1 MRREQTTSKQ
11 SPVGRKAAHR
21 GRRTGLVILI
31 TASALVASG
40 WIAYAQPF
48 SWRQAPVGEN
58 VQTAIPTFTPAA
70 TNVPVPIP
78 TLAPTLAPT
87 VAPTVSPTS
96 HPTAR
101 PAPTVAPT
109 SHPTA
114 RPTETVAPTSHPTVP
129 QTTFTIGVP
138 VIKQTMHLDCE
149 TAALQMGLATYGYYY
164 SQDTLFGRENPDLR
178 APVMG
183 PNHTVLQ
190 WGDPYTNFVGDV
202 NGSDW
207 TPTGYGVYYPVI
219 LRMARNI
226 GLTNAYGGEGFS
238 ATTIYHALSTGHA
251 VEVWIETNWT
261 RPGVSTWKA
270 WDGRTVRYS
279 YAEHAVTLSGVSPTE
294 VRVNDPL
301 HGTQYWISKAT
312 FETSWADFNN
322 MAVVF

>member
-1 MRREQTTSKQ
+1 
-11 SPVGRKAAHR
+11 
-21 GRRTGLVILI
+21 
-31 TASALVASG
+31 
-40 WIAYAQPF
+40 
-48 SWRQAPVGEN
+48 
-58 VQTAIPTFTPAA
+58 
-70 TNVPVPIP
+70 
-78 TLAPTLAPT
+78 
-87 VAPTVSPTS
+87 
-96 HPTAR
+96 
-101 PAPTVAPT
+101 
-109 SHPTA
+109 
-114 RPTETVAPTSHPTVP
+114 
-129 QTTFTIGVP
+129 VP

-149 TAALQMGLATYGYYY
+149 TAALQMGLATYGYYD
-164 SQDTLFGRENPDLR
+164 SQATLFARENPDLR

-226 GLTNAYGGEGFS
+226 GLTNAYGGEGFAPS
-238 ATTIYHALSTGHA
+238 TIYNALKNGHA

-261 RPGVSTWKA
+261 RPGVGTGTA
-270 WDGRTVRYS
+270 FDGRTVRYS
-279 YAEHAVTLSGVSPTE
+279 YAEHAVTLSGVSATQ

-312 FETSWADFNN
+312 FETSWADFDN

>member
-1 MRREQTTSKQ
+1 MVPTQQPPQ
-11 SPVGRKAAHR
+11 S
-21 GRRTGLVILI
+21 
-31 TASALVASG
+31 
-40 WIAYAQPF
+40 
-48 SWRQAPVGEN
+48 
-58 VQTAIPTFTPAA
+58 TFTI
-70 TNVPVPIP
+70 NVPVI
-78 TLAPTLAPT
+78 
-87 VAPTVSPTS
+87 
-96 HPTAR
+96 R
-101 PAPTVAPT
+101 
-109 SHPTA
+109 
-114 RPTETVAPTSHPTVP
+114 
-129 QTTFTIGVP
+129 
-138 VIKQTMHLDCE
+138 QTMVLDCE

-164 SQDTLFGRENPDLR
+164 TQDALFAQENPDLR
-178 APVMG
+178 PPVMG

-226 GLTNAYGGEGFS
+226 GLTNAYGGEGMS
-238 ATTIYHALSTGHA
+238 ASTIYNALSTGHA

-261 RPGVSTWKA
+261 RPGVGTWTA
-270 WDGRTVRYS
+270 WDGRKIRYS

-312 FETSWADFNN
+312 FTTVWADFDN